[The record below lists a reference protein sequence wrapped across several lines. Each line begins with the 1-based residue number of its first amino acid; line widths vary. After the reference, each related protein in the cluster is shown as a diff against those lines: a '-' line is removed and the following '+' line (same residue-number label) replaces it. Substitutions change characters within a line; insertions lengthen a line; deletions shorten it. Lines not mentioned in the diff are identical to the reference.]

1 MPFIALRAE
10 ALASQGQPGRA
21 GQAPGR
27 PNSGGMGAR
36 GSSVRCGQWTRRHG
50 AAVQSHRGRQCPAV
64 AHQQS
69 VTPPAPV
76 PRVAMGT
83 PTAARC
89 RDHG

>member
-36 GSSVRCGQWTRRHG
+36 GSSVRYS
-50 AAVQSHRGRQCPAV
+50 AVDSGRDATVRLYSPIGDGSA
-64 AHQQS
+64 QQLHTS
-69 VTPPAPV
+69 SP
-76 PRVAMGT
+76 
-83 PTAARC
+83 
-89 RDHG
+89 